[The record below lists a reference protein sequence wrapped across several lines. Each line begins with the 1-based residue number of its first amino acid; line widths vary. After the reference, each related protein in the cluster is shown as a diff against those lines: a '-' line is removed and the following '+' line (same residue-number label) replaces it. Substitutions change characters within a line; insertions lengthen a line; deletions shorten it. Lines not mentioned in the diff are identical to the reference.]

1 MDLGYIW
8 IMFGCMVVSLNWR
21 NQKEGQAQREQREG
35 VEIRID
41 DFLYRKYSSLEPAL
55 NFNILKNLELLFLK
69 LINTNLYSCF
79 LR

>member
-21 NQKEGQAQREQREG
+21 NQKEGQAQRERREG

-55 NFNILKNLELLFLK
+55 NFDILKNLELLFLK

>member
-21 NQKEGQAQREQREG
+21 NQKEGQAQREWREG

-41 DFLYRKYSSLEPAL
+41 DFLYSKYSSLEPAL
-55 NFNILKNLELLFLK
+55 NFDILKNLELLFLK
-69 LINTNLYSCF
+69 LININLYSCF

>member
-1 MDLGYIW
+1 
-8 IMFGCMVVSLNWR
+8 MFGCMVVSLNWR

-55 NFNILKNLELLFLK
+55 NFDILKNLELLFLK

>member
-55 NFNILKNLELLFLK
+55 NFDILKNLELLFLK